1 MIDTAALD
9 IGYGT
14 EYAKLSVSDNDSECG
29 YRYSSLADIREAVDA
44 TIDLIDRE
52 VIKLYGQELADK
64 YVHVASDNASM
75 YCGKEIYD
83 AQKAYLDG
91 AYEQQ
96 AVHLLDLIKAE
107 AAWSDMYAA
116 SLHASI
122 QDELDGK

>member
-14 EYAKLSVSDNDSECG
+14 EYAKLSVSDNDSESG
-29 YRYSSLADIREAVDA
+29 YRYSSLEDIREAVNA

-64 YVHVASDNASM
+64 YIDVASENAST
-75 YCGKEIYD
+75 YCDKAIYD

-91 AYEQQ
+91 AYDQK
-96 AVHLLDLIKAE
+96 AMHLLDLIKAE
-107 AAWSDMYAA
+107 AAWSEMYAA

-122 QDELDGK
+122 QDELYA